1 MFSMTIS
8 FGNSG
13 TQLLF
18 KTKEAFEAAKEKYK
32 TSKATNFEGD
42 ELHLIDDYGIEIL
55 VKRSAVHGTMFE
67 DLDQSKLGH
76 IERGLHQVRLQIAAD
91 KAGMAAPDI
100 VAHMRTRGQGP
111 AVLAPNFNGAF
122 RQ

>member
-32 TSKATNFEGD
+32 TPKTTSY

-55 VKRSAVHGTMFE
+55 VKRSAVHGAMFE

-122 RQ
+122 HQ